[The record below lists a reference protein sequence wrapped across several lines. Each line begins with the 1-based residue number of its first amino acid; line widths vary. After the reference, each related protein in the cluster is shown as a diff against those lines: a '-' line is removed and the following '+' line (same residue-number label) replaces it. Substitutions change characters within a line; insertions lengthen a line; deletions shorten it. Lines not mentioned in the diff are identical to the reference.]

1 MQAIFCCCRI
11 VKSVG
16 VYGRGLTLENEE
28 LIAKHINGVL
38 EIRKEGLD
46 LDGKLRV

>member
-28 LIAKHINGVL
+28 LIAEHINGVL